1 MTPPGSGTGTATGSV
16 AARIIDR
23 IKARDPGNDGARRAL
38 RAAIVIPLAAALSF
52 ALAGPTQT
60 PVFTLVGSIALLIVA
75 DFPGTTSN
83 RAVGYCSL
91 GLNGIILIT
100 LGTLAATHVWVAV
113 PLCFVVGAL
122 VSVLG
127 LLSEVIAAGQ
137 RATLMTFVLPVCIT
151 PTGPLSDRLLG
162 WLLALTVCV
171 PAALFL
177 FPPRYS
183 RELRLQ
189 AGRLCTALA
198 DRIDGAGARG
208 SDPDAL
214 ADEVSAAMDALRNGF
229 LRRPFR
235 PVTLTAG
242 SRALIR
248 VTSNLEWLA
257 DRVGPDTADL
267 LGPVRPHSVQVLR
280 RSADVLNASVNAGD
294 EAAAGV
300 ALTAA
305 VAENRAVAHQHYDE
319 NIADILAEPDDDTAV
334 QLGRELLERRTMSAT
349 IGLTGKIIASAAAAD
364 SRPIWARLLGRQ
376 LPETGIADRVYS
388 KRAAVASLGG
398 YMSTRSVTVLN
409 SLRTGSALALAVL
422 VTKLLPIQ
430 NGPWIVLGA
439 LSVLRSSVL
448 TTGSTAVRA
457 VAGTAVGIA
466 IGAAVIGPL
475 GVDPPVLWAL
485 LPVVAFGSTYVSVV
499 GSFTASQAMFTMM
512 VLIVFNLMRPTG
524 WQVGLVRMEDILI
537 GALVG
542 LVVSVLLWP
551 GGTKN
556 AVLKAMREAQSA
568 ASHYLEAA
576 LLRVTRGA
584 SPTIDTAVVELSN
597 ETLIALRT
605 YGDAV
610 RVYVSESG
618 GAVDAELLDTNNR
631 IPRLRTAADLIADIS
646 PPPLGPYPLARGILE
661 AHTVA
666 VCTRLEGG
674 AESDDGVSLPIGE
687 DFIRALRAE
696 SGDVAEPTAA
706 ALPLVTAAANI
717 GELELS
723 YPAPVV
729 DPVPLSVSGE
739 PV

>member
-1 MTPPGSGTGTATGSV
+1 M
-16 AARIIDR
+16 IDR
-23 IKARDPGNDGARRAL
+23 SRARDPENDGARRAL

-83 RAVGYCSL
+83 RAVGYCGL
-91 GLNGIILIT
+91 GVNGVVLIT
-100 LGTLAATHVWVAV
+100 LGTLAAPHVWLAV

-127 LLSEVIAAGQ
+127 LLSELIAAGQ
-137 RATLMTFVLPVCIT
+137 RATLMTFVLPICLT

-162 WLLALTVCV
+162 WLLALTICV

-183 RELRLQ
+183 RELRVQ
-189 AGRLCTALA
+189 AGRVCTALA
-198 DRIDGAGARG
+198 DRIDGAGSPGA
-208 SDPDAL
+208 DEVAL
-214 ADEVSAAMDALRNGF
+214 ADEVEAAMDALRTGF

-235 PVTLTAG
+235 PVALTAG

-248 VTSNLEWLA
+248 VTSNLQWLA
-257 DRVGPDTADL
+257 DRVDSDTAEL
-267 LGPVRPHSVQVLR
+267 LGPVKPLSVQVLR
-280 RSADVLNASVNAGD
+280 GSAEVLVASVNAGD
-294 EAAAGV
+294 EAAAGI
-300 ALTAA
+300 ALTAIG
-305 VAENRAVAHQHYDE
+305 AEHRAISYQHYDD
-319 NIADILAEPDDDTAV
+319 NIAAILADPDDDAAV
-334 QLGRELLERRTMSAT
+334 QLGQELLNRRTMSAT
-349 IGLTGKIIASAAAAD
+349 IGLTGKIIATAAAAD

-376 LPETGIADRVYS
+376 LPETGIADRVHT

-398 YMSTRSVTVLN
+398 YLSTRSITVLN
-409 SLRTGSALALAVL
+409 SFRVGLALALAVL
-422 VTKLLPIQ
+422 VTKLLPVQ

-439 LSVLRSSVL
+439 ISVLRSSVL
-448 TTGSTAVRA
+448 TTGTTAVRA
-457 VAGTAVGIA
+457 LAGTAVGIA
-466 IGAAVIGPL
+466 IGAAVFGPL

-524 WQVGLVRMEDILI
+524 WQVGFVRIEDVLI

-551 GGTKN
+551 GGAKN
-556 AVLKAMREAQSA
+556 AVQKAMRQAQSVS
-568 ASHYLEAA
+568 SHYLEAA

-584 SPTIDTAVVELSN
+584 SPAIDTAIVEMSGQ
-597 ETLIALRT
+597 TLTALRT

-618 GAVDAELLDTNNR
+618 GAVDSDLLDTNSR

-646 PPPLGPYPLARGILE
+646 PPSPEPYPLAREILE
-661 AHTVA
+661 AHTLA
-666 VCTRLEGG
+666 VCTRLEGA
-674 AESDDGVSLPIGE
+674 AEPDGGVSLPIGD

-696 SGDVAEPTAA
+696 ADGVAEPTAA

-723 YPAPVV
+723 YPSPVAE
-729 DPVPLSVSGE
+729 PVPSLPAEE
-739 PV
+739 PS